1 MWGRA
6 ARAGD
11 GGNGARGARVWWE
24 ESRREGRSAGRSA
37 NMSSPLGR
45 ASSADA
51 AGVVIFSTSPR
62 ERDPR
67 AEPTLFHSRQGLHR
81 SPRLST
87 PPRARYP
94 RYCSDTARC
103 DRLVPDFDCRTVFHR
118 LSTAFTGYLRAG
130 RMIQPRS
137 ALLAH
142 ARGRRSAGVRN
153 CPRPIQNRRGSWP
166 ATLELLNLQCARA
179 RAKKAR
185 PKLECFRLPR
195 ALLLSH
201 FHPSFPAARRRCGAA
216 RLPFDDVM
224 VINRVR

>member
-1 MWGRA
+1 MGS
-6 ARAGD
+6 
-11 GGNGARGARVWWE
+11 RGARWR
-24 ESRREGRSAGRSA
+24 RRERGARSAGGGRRA
-37 NMSSPLGR
+37 GAKGDRLGGAQICPQSSPLGR
-45 ASSADA
+45 APSADA

-118 LSTAFTGYLRAG
+118 PSAAFTGYLRAG
-130 RMIQPRS
+130 RTIQPRC

-142 ARGRRSAGVRN
+142 ARGRRSASLRN
-153 CPRPIQNRRGSWP
+153 PYKISARRG
-166 ATLELLNLQCARA
+166 
-179 RAKKAR
+179 R
-185 PKLECFRLPR
+185 PR
-195 ALLLSH
+195 S
-201 FHPSFPAARRRCGAA
+201 SF
-216 RLPFDDVM
+216 
-224 VINRVR
+224 